1 MKERV
6 TTARRRFRAA
16 CYAAQ
21 GTGQRRADI
30 ARTIAARTGVP
41 VKALDTWPTVAFRP
55 TAFSRRRG
63 ELLRLEFE
71 AAVAAVDIEALLAEL
86 RAEGER
92 LAAEMGVRV

>member
-1 MKERV
+1 MRNRV

-41 VKALDTWPTVAFRP
+41 VGALDTWPTVAFRP

-63 ELLRLEFE
+63 ELRRMEFE
-71 AAVAAVDIEALLAEL
+71 SAVADVDLLAEL
-86 RAEGER
+86 RAEGAR
-92 LAAEMGVRV
+92 SSAEMGVTA

>member
-63 ELLRLEFE
+63 ELQRLEFE
-71 AAVAAVDIEALLAEL
+71 AAVAAVDIEELLSEI

-92 LAAEMGVRV
+92 LAAEMGVGA

>member
-1 MKERV
+1 MRNRV

-41 VKALDTWPTVAFRP
+41 VGALDTWPTVAFRP
-55 TAFSRRRG
+55 TAAYRRRG

-71 AAVAAVDIEALLAEL
+71 AASIDVAMLAEI
-86 RAEGER
+86 RAEGAR
-92 LAAEMGVRV
+92 LAAEMGVSR

>member
-55 TAFSRRRG
+55 TASYRRRG
-63 ELLRLEFE
+63 ELLR
-71 AAVAAVDIEALLAEL
+71 ASVGPDVAAAYYAAILAEV

-92 LAAEMGVRV
+92 LAAEMGVGQ

>member
-1 MKERV
+1 MRERV

-21 GTGQRRADI
+21 GSGQRRADI

-41 VKALDTWPTVAFRP
+41 VGALDTWPTVAFRP
-55 TAFSRRRG
+55 TAVSRRRV

-71 AAVAAVDIEALLAEL
+71 AAVGDVELLAEI
-86 RAEGER
+86 RAEGAR
-92 LAAEMGVRV
+92 LAAEMGVSR